1 MQRGNFGLMPTI
13 CAFQAGA
20 ALQLSDNALPD
31 WKFPHMKL
39 FFSPASPFARKVA
52 ASAHELGLFDQ
63 LTIIPAT
70 VSPVE
75 KDKVIAPHNPASKIP
90 TLVTDQGEAIFDS
103 RVIVEYLDSLAGGGK
118 MIPNGE
124 GRWKALVLQSLCD
137 EALDALILTRYE
149 RVLRPEPLRWAEWE
163 AGQLRKVATTLDVLE
178 NDWLHYLS
186 GHVDIGSITAC
197 SLMAYL
203 DFRFPDFDWRSGRP
217 KIAAWFEGYSKR
229 PAMEKTA
236 PRL

>member
-1 MQRGNFGLMPTI
+1 
-13 CAFQAGA
+13 
-20 ALQLSDNALPD
+20 
-31 WKFPHMKL
+31 MKL

-52 ASAHELGLFDQ
+52 AVALELGLYDRLQ
-63 LTIIPAT
+63 IIPAA

-75 KDKVIAPHNPASKIP
+75 KDKTIAPHNPAAKIP
-90 TLVTDQGEAIFDS
+90 TLVTDAGEAIFDS

-124 GRWKALVLQSLCD
+124 GRWKALVLQSLAD

-149 RVLRPEPLRWAEWE
+149 GVLRPENLRWTEWRE
-163 AGQLRKVATTLDVLE
+163 GQLRKVSQSLDMLE
-178 NDWLHYLS
+178 GEWIQYMS
-186 GHVDIGSITAC
+186 SHVNIGPINVC
-197 SLMAYL
+197 GLLGYL
-203 DFRFPDFDWRSGRP
+203 DFRFPDVDWRAGRP
-217 KIAAWFEGYSKR
+217 RLAAWYEGFARR